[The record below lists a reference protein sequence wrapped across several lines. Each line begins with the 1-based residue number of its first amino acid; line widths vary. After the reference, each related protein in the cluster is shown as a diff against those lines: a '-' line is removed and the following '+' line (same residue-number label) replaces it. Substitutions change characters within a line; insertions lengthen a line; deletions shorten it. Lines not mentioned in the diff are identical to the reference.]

1 MSAWL
6 SKWAPASGVL
16 AGVLVAIALFAG
28 PKNSP
33 GDNATGAQVIS
44 WYGSHHTADFVSDL
58 LGGLAVLFLV
68 LFAVAL
74 ARQVRTG
81 DRWLAHGAL
90 AGAVFG
96 GVGLLTSIGFDTVLA
111 QDHKHLTIAS
121 AQTLN
126 LLEND
131 FFLPILVGFALFG
144 ILTALAVLVGR
155 ILPKWMGW
163 VMFVF
168 GLACL
173 AGPIG
178 FFGLLATM
186 LWVLVA
192 GIWMVKQGPPV
203 PERAALLAEDHV
215 PV

>member
-16 AGVLVAIALFAG
+16 AGVLVAIAFFAS
-28 PKNSP
+28 PNSP
-33 GDNATGAQVIS
+33 GDNATGAQVIA
-44 WYGSHHTADFVSDL
+44 WYGSHHTSDFVFDL
-58 LGGLAVLFLV
+58 IGGLALLFLV

-96 GVGLLTSIGFDTVLA
+96 GVGFLTSVGFDTVLA
-111 QDHKHLTIAS
+111 QDHNRLTVAS

-131 FFLPILVGFALFG
+131 FFLPILIGFALFG
-144 ILTALAVLVGR
+144 ILTGLAVVVGR

-173 AGPIG
+173 AGPAG
-178 FFGLLATM
+178 FFGVLATV

-203 PERAALLAEDHV
+203 PDRATLLAQDGV
-215 PV
+215 TV

>member
-6 SKWAPASGVL
+6 SRWAPASGTI
-16 AGVLVAIALFAG
+16 AGLLVAIAFFTS
-28 PKNSP
+28 PNSP
-33 GDNATGAQVIS
+33 GDNASGSQVIA
-44 WYGSHHTADFVSDL
+44 WYASHHTADFAFDL
-58 LGGLAVLFLV
+58 IAGLAIGFLM

-74 ARQVRTG
+74 ARQVRAG
-81 DRWLAHGAL
+81 DRWLANGAL
-90 AGAVFG
+90 AAATFG
-96 GVGLLTSIGFDTVLA
+96 GVGFLTSIGFDSVLA
-111 QDHKHLTIAS
+111 QDHGHLTIAS
-121 AQTLN
+121 AQTLS

-144 ILTALAVLVGR
+144 ILTGLAVVAGR
-155 ILPKWMGW
+155 ILPGWMGW

-178 FFGLLATM
+178 FFGVLATL

-192 GIWMVKQGPPV
+192 GIWMVQQGAPV
-203 PERAALLAEDHV
+203 PDRTVQVAESQV
-215 PV
+215 AV

>member
-6 SKWAPASGVL
+6 SKWVPASGTL
-16 AGVLVAIALFAG
+16 AGVLVAIAFFA
-28 PKNSP
+28 SP
-33 GDNATGAQVIS
+33 RSLGDDATGAQVIT
-44 WYGSHHTADFVSDL
+44 WYGSHHTADFAFDL
-58 LGGLAVLFLV
+58 IGGLAVLFLV

-90 AGAVFG
+90 AGAIFG
-96 GVGLLTSIGFDTVLA
+96 GVGFLTSIGFDTVLA
-111 QDHKHLTIAS
+111 QAHNHLTVAS

-144 ILTALAVLVGR
+144 ILTGLAVVAGR

-163 VMFVF
+163 AMFAF

-178 FFGLLATM
+178 FFGILATV

-203 PERAALLAEDHV
+203 PDRMTLRAEDHITV
-215 PV
+215 

>member
-6 SKWAPASGVL
+6 SRWAPASGTL
-16 AGVLVAIALFAG
+16 AGVLVAIAFFAS
-28 PKNSP
+28 PNSP
-33 GDNATGAQVIS
+33 GDNATGAQVIA
-44 WYGSHHTADFVSDL
+44 WYNSHHTAEFLGDV

-96 GVGLLTSIGFDTVLA
+96 GVGFLTSIGFDTILA
-111 QDHKHLTIAS
+111 QDHNHLTIAS

-126 LLEND
+126 LLDND

-144 ILTALAVLVGR
+144 ILTGLAVVAGR
-155 ILPKWMGW
+155 ILPAWMGW
-163 VMFVF
+163 VMFAF

-178 FFGLLATM
+178 FFGILATV

-203 PERAALLAEDHV
+203 PDRVTPLASDRVAA
-215 PV
+215 

>member
-16 AGVLVAIALFAG
+16 AGLLVAIAFFAS
-28 PKNSP
+28 PNSP
-33 GDNATGAQVIS
+33 GDNATGAQVIA
-44 WYGSHHTADFVSDL
+44 WYGSHHTADFAFDL
-58 LGGLAVLFLV
+58 IGGLAVLFLV

-96 GVGLLTSIGFDTVLA
+96 GVGFLTSISFDTVLA
-111 QDHKHLTIAS
+111 KDYNHLTIAS
-121 AQTLN
+121 AQTLS

-131 FFLPILVGFALFG
+131 FFLPVLVGFALFG
-144 ILTALAVLVGR
+144 ILTGLAVVVGR
-155 ILPKWMGW
+155 ILPAWMGW
-163 VMFVF
+163 LMFVF

-173 AGPIG
+173 AGPAG
-178 FFGLLATM
+178 FVGVLATV
-186 LWVLVA
+186 LWMLVA
-192 GIWMVKQGPPV
+192 GIWMVKQSPPV
-203 PERAALLAEDHV
+203 PDRVTPRTEE
-215 PV
+215 PVTV